1 MAIFP
6 LSEKHR
12 KYALRTLAV
21 TIILVSEAYIASTER
36 TERVRPQRVEQ
47 KLPPL
52 SWGGSGV
59 QTAYWVQEAVQPG
72 DSLRDVLARLGI
84 ARDDIVQI
92 TGKYGGATDMRY
104 LRADQS
110 VHVLVGSDGS
120 AREVQFFTDEEGE
133 RNFVA
138 LEKKGGT
145 WRRSGSEAN
154 MKVLLTL
161 RSVVVKTSARGALAR
176 AEVPVEIRE
185 SLSGI
190 FAGRFNLADLQ
201 EGDIVRL
208 LYDSLY
214 FHGQQMATGDILA
227 AEVVKGGT
235 RHQAFYYRS
244 DKEGGGGGNYY
255 DEDGRVLQEKGGFNI
270 EPLVYTRISSP
281 FGYRM
286 HPILHTWRLHTG
298 IDYAAPQG
306 TPVKASADGIITF
319 KGWKGGYGNAV
330 MIRHANGVETLYAH
344 LSAFSQAQGNVRGG
358 EVIGFVGS
366 TGRST
371 GPHLHYEARINGQPV
386 NPVSV
391 ALPTP
396 ELTQADKAAFAKQ
409 KREADALLASIRGI
423 PVAVSQTD

>member
-21 TIILVSEAYIASTER
+21 TIILSSAAIIALPDKTEHIK
-36 TERVRPQRVEQ
+36 PQSIEQ
-47 KLPPL
+47 KLPPV
-52 SWGGSGV
+52 SWSSSTR
-59 QTAYWVQEAVQPG
+59 TAYWAQEAVQPG
-72 DSLRDVLARLGI
+72 DSLGDVLARLGI

-120 AREVQFFTDEEGE
+120 ARKVQFFTDEEGE

-145 WRRSGSEAN
+145 WRRSGSEAD
-154 MKVLLTL
+154 MKVLPTL

-208 LYDSLY
+208 LYDSL
-214 FHGQQMATGDILA
+214 
-227 AEVVKGGT
+227 
-235 RHQAFYYRS
+235 
-244 DKEGGGGGNYY
+244 
-255 DEDGRVLQEKGGFNI
+255 
-270 EPLVYTRISSP
+270 
-281 FGYRM
+281 
-286 HPILHTWRLHTG
+286 
-298 IDYAAPQG
+298 
-306 TPVKASADGIITF
+306 
-319 KGWKGGYGNAV
+319 
-330 MIRHANGVETLYAH
+330 
-344 LSAFSQAQGNVRGG
+344 
-358 EVIGFVGS
+358 
-366 TGRST
+366 
-371 GPHLHYEARINGQPV
+371 
-386 NPVSV
+386 
-391 ALPTP
+391 
-396 ELTQADKAAFAKQ
+396 
-409 KREADALLASIRGI
+409 
-423 PVAVSQTD
+423 

>member
-1 MAIFP
+1 MAVFP
-6 LSEKHR
+6 LSAKHR
-12 KYALRTLAV
+12 KYALRALAV
-21 TIILVSEAYIASTER
+21 SIILVSAAYIASTEG

-72 DSLRDVLARLGI
+72 DSLADVLARSGMARDEI
-84 ARDDIVQI
+84 ARI
-92 TGKYGGATDMRY
+92 TEKYGGEADLRH

-110 VHVLVGSDGS
+110 VHVLVGGDGS
-120 AREVQFFTDEEGE
+120 AREVQFFTDEDGE
-133 RNFVA
+133 RNLVA
-138 LEKKGGT
+138 LEKKGGI
-145 WRRSGSEAN
+145 WRRSASDAD
-154 MKVLLTL
+154 MKVLPTL
-161 RSVVVKTSARGALAR
+161 RSVVVKTSARGSLAR

-190 FAGRFNLADLQ
+190 FAGRFSLDGLK
-201 EGDIVRL
+201 EGDAVRL

-214 FHGQQMATGDILA
+214 FHGQQVAAGDILA
-227 AEVVKGGT
+227 AEVVKGDT
-235 RHQAFYYRS
+235 THQAFYYRS

-306 TPVKASADGIITF
+306 TPVRASADGVITF
-319 KGWKGGYGNAV
+319 KGRKGGYGNAV
-330 MIRHANGVETLYAH
+330 MIRHSNGVETLYA
-344 LSAFSQAQGNVRGG
+344 
-358 EVIGFVGS
+358 
-366 TGRST
+366 
-371 GPHLHYEARINGQPV
+371 
-386 NPVSV
+386 
-391 ALPTP
+391 
-396 ELTQADKAAFAKQ
+396 
-409 KREADALLASIRGI
+409 
-423 PVAVSQTD
+423 

>member
-1 MAIFP
+1 MAVFP
-6 LSEKHR
+6 LSAKHR
-12 KYALRTLAV
+12 KYALRALAV
-21 TIILVSEAYIASTER
+21 SIILASAAYIASTER

-72 DSLRDVLARLGI
+72 DSLGDVLARSGM
-84 ARDDIVQI
+84 ARDEIVRI
-92 TGKYGGATDMRY
+92 TEKYGGEADLRH
-104 LRADQS
+104 LRADQP
-110 VHVLVGSDGS
+110 VHILAAGGDV
-120 AREVQFFTDEEGE
+120 REVQFFTDEDGE
-133 RNFVA
+133 RNLFA
-138 LEKKGGT
+138 LEKKGGV
-145 WRRSGSEAN
+145 WRRPASEAD
-154 MKVLLTL
+154 MQVLPTL

-176 AEVPVEIRE
+176 AEVPVGIRE

-190 FAGRFNLADLQ
+190 FAGRFSLDALK
-201 EGDIVRL
+201 EGDAVRL

-214 FHGQQMATGDILA
+214 FHGQQMEAGDILA
-227 AEVVKGGT
+227 AEVVKDGT
-235 RHQAFYYRS
+235 RHQAFYYRP
-244 DKEGGGGGNYY
+244 EGGEGGNYY
-255 DEDGRVLQEKGGFNI
+255 DEDGRVLQQKGGFNI

-286 HPILHTWRLHTG
+286 HPVLHTWRLHTG

-306 TPVKASADGIITF
+306 TPVRASADGVITF
-319 KGWKGGYGNAV
+319 KGRKGGYGNAV
-330 MIRHANGVETLYAH
+330 MIRHAGGIETLYAH
-344 LSAFSQAQGNVRGG
+344 LSAFSQVQGNVRGG

-396 ELTQADKAAFAKQ
+396 ELRQEDKAAFAAQKQ
-409 KREADALLASIRGI
+409 KADALLARLRGI
-423 PVAVSQTD
+423 PVTVSQSD

>member
-21 TIILVSEAYIASTER
+21 TIILSSAAIIALPDKTEHIKPR
-36 TERVRPQRVEQ
+36 NIEQ
-47 KLPPL
+47 KLPPV
-52 SWGGSGV
+52 SWSSSTR
-59 QTAYWVQEAVQPG
+59 TAYWAQEAVQPG
-72 DSLRDVLARLGI
+72 DSLGDVLTRLGI
-84 ARDDIVQI
+84 ARDDIAQI

-145 WRRSGSEAN
+145 WRRSGSEAD
-154 MKVLLTL
+154 MKVLPTL

-235 RHQAFYYRS
+235 SYQAFYYRS
-244 DKEGGGGGNYY
+244 GSKGSEGGNYY
-255 DEDGRVLQEKGGFNI
+255 DQDGTVVQQKTGFNI

-286 HPILHTWRLHTG
+286 HPTLHTWRLHTG
-298 IDYAAPQG
+298 IDYAAPSG

-330 MIRHANGVETLYAH
+330 MIQHANGIETLYAH
-344 LSAFSQAQGNVRGG
+344 LSAFSQAQGNVRSG

-386 NPVSV
+386 NPASV

-396 ELTQADKAAFAKQ
+396 ELTQADKAKFARQKQ
-409 KREADALLASIRGI
+409 EADALLASIRGI